1 MIDVNLSDEE
11 QVDALKNWWK
21 ENGRSVVG
29 GVVIGLGLVFGWQA
43 WTQHQTRVAGQAS
56 SQFEQL
62 HQSLVAGAYASA
74 DKQAESIISEFGG
87 VLTATFAAFDST
99 KVKFSQ
105 GDTAAAMAQINAVAE
120 SDSDESLRQ
129 IAHLRIARIM
139 LSEGQLDSA
148 AAAIA
153 NNGGDSF
160 RGEFAELRGDL
171 ALARGNRAD
180 ARSAYQEAL
189 DNQVSNASLVQM
201 KMDDLA
207 MTDNL

>member
-29 GVVIGLGLVFGWQA
+29 GVVLGLGLVFGWQA
-43 WTQHQTRVAGQAS
+43 WTQHQTRIAGQAS
-56 SQFEQL
+56 SQFERLQ
-62 HQSLVAGAYASA
+62 QSLQAGAYESA
-74 DKQAESIISEFGG
+74 GKQAEGIIAEFGG
-87 VLTATFAAFDST
+87 SAYATFAALDST
-99 KVKFSQ
+99 KVKYSQ
-105 GDTAAAMAQINAVAE
+105 GDTAAAVVQVKTVA
-120 SDSDESLRQ
+120 DGASDESLRQ
-129 IAHLRIARIM
+129 IARLRMARIM

-148 AAAIA
+148 AATIVD
-153 NNGGDSF
+153 NVDGSF

-171 ALARGNRAD
+171 ALAGGNKAD

-207 MTDNL
+207 VAVNP

>member
-62 HQSLVAGAYASA
+62 QQSLAAGAYESA
-74 DKQAESIISEFGG
+74 DKQAEGIIAEFGG
-87 VLTATFAAFDST
+87 SAYATFATLDAT
-99 KVKFSQ
+99 KVKLSQ
-105 GDTAAAMAQINAVAE
+105 GDTAASMAQIKTVA
-120 SDSDESLRQ
+120 DSAGDESLRQ
-129 IAHLRIARIM
+129 IARLRMARIM

-148 AAAIA
+148 AATIA
-153 NNGGDSF
+153 DNVDGSF

-171 ALARGNRAD
+171 ALARGSRAD